1 MIKAGSY
8 KAALATAKELDSIG
22 IRLKARPTT
31 VLGDLVTLSSSFQ
44 APPDTNLPMVVLKP
58 GMKRI
63 MGDKTAD
70 ERATDVEWTTQ
81 SGYDNTSQHSLK
93 IEALADDIAPFITSH
108 LSHARNTVAPIVTD
122 LTEKL
127 FKFKES
133 AQAIDPSTTF
143 EIISCSVPAFLL
155 DDSFVANGL
164 ENYNTS
170 SVDYP
175 YDTRV
180 ISNALA
186 DNLNI
191 SWHDPVHIAEFLNV
205 GNDRL
210 NKMIFEWM
218 ATLPE
223 GFMDKTFHGV
233 FANYNDDKYPWDVKF
248 MLPGA
253 PGANV
258 NMYHGLNV
266 VTACYLIATS
276 LMRVTK
282 NAGTD
287 GEKIRMKAREV
298 LDYAGGTINRY
309 IRTITR
315 QVSSNVLVNEIDTA
329 DRKAY
334 VHEPVYSAWLEK
346 GGRPETILGMIV
358 SGTVYHDAQTIDE
371 ARDKLDRAW
380 SGFVVLSQTDIRRD
394 LQNRLIGYIKSEVLH
409 GLNDLTDLE
418 KEYAN
423 GDPNF
428 RQKVAAKID
437 AEIKY
442 LGHRI
447 TDDLAHTALHLV
459 AKTRFFYTS
468 AYSILSQMEEIAKHN
483 PEIDPREAALLS
495 TISYICEYFE
505 NQLVIER

>member
-1 MIKAGSY
+1 MIKTGSY
-8 KAALATAKELDSIG
+8 KAALATAKELDSVG
-22 IRLKARPTT
+22 IRLKARSST
-31 VLGDLVTLSSSFQ
+31 VLADLVSLSSSFQ
-44 APPDTNLPMVVLKP
+44 TPPSTDLPAVVLSP
-58 GMKRI
+58 RAKRLSNN
-63 MGDKTAD
+63 MSAD
-70 ERATDVEWTTQ
+70 ERANEVEWITNH
-81 SGYDNTSQHSLK
+81 SYDNTSLHSMK

-127 FKFKES
+127 YRFKET
-133 AQAIDPSTTF
+133 AQAIDPATTF
-143 EIISCSVPAFLL
+143 EIVSCSVPAFLL
-155 DDSFVANGL
+155 DDTFIAGGL

-170 SVDYP
+170 TVDYP

-180 ISNALA
+180 LTSELVQ
-186 DNLNI
+186 NLKV
-191 SWHDPVHIAEFLNV
+191 SWHDPVLMAEFLNT

-210 NKMIFEWM
+210 NKMVFEWM

-223 GFMDKTFHGV
+223 GFMDKTFHAV
-233 FANYNDDKYPWDVKF
+233 FANYSDDKYGWDPEY

-253 PGANV
+253 PGSMVNV
-258 NMYHGLNV
+258 YHGLNV
-266 VTACYLIATS
+266 VTASYLIASS
-276 LMRVTK
+276 LMRITK
-282 NAGTD
+282 GVRMSD
-287 GEKIRMKAREV
+287 DKVREKIRAV
-298 LDYAGGTINRY
+298 LDYSGGTINRY

-315 QVSSNVLVNEIDTA
+315 QVSTDVLVSEVDTGK
-329 DRKAY
+329 RKAY
-334 VHEPVYSAWLEK
+334 VHEPVYAAWLEK

-358 SGTVYHDAQTIDE
+358 SGMVFHDVQAIND

-380 SGFVVLSQTDIRRD
+380 SGYVVLSQTDIRRD
-394 LQNRLIGYIKSEVLH
+394 LQNRLIAYIKSEVMH

-423 GDPNF
+423 GDPTF
-428 RQKVAAKID
+428 KQKVAAKIEQ
-437 AEIKY
+437 EIQH

-447 TDDLAHTALHLV
+447 TDDLAHTALHLI

-468 AYSILSQMEEIAKHN
+468 AYSILLQMEEIAKHN